1 MRPLASA
8 EGMIRDTLNQ
18 YPKYRGVMANEQMIL
33 SACVDRVTNESVLA
47 APQATR
53 AIVKDTIR
61 RLGPNLGVNRDYA
74 DAFEEFFNEFPQY
87 KNQANEGI
95 LAELAGDD
103 ISAANLAYLAGMTGV
118 QEKLCYT
125 AEYQHELAEAK
136 RRLVARN
143 ALAAE
148 AAALQKEL
156 LDRYKDPTTG
166 KLFKTIQPAVYKKEE
181 QRVLNLDIE
190 QLRQEVADVREKKRL
205 ASLSPADLRKEIH
218 KDAVQ
223 KQQQAYTE
231 RFPQM
236 PKEFYPRGSF
246 TPIPLNRQ
254 TLIRI
259 ANTDREFFRI
269 LTEKYGSAQLD
280 ARLQEQI

>member
-1 MRPLASA
+1 L
-8 EGMIRDTLNQ
+8 D
-18 YPKYRGVMANEQMIL
+18 YR
-33 SACVDRVTNESVLA
+33 
-47 APQATR
+47 
-53 AIVKDTIR
+53 
-61 RLGPNLGVNRDYA
+61 
-74 DAFEEFFNEFPQY
+74 DAFAALWEARPELKLQCNE
-87 KNQANEGI
+87 NI
-95 LAELAGDD
+95 LADIAGEEITGDHL
-103 ISAANLAYLAGMTGV
+103 IYLAGQPDV
-118 QEKLCYT
+118 AEKLAT
-125 AEYQHELAEAK
+125 TLEYQRELAEAK

-166 KLFKTIQPAVYKKEE
+166 KLFKTIQPAVYKTEE
-181 QRVLNLDIE
+181 ARVLNLDIN
-190 QLRQEVADVREKKRL
+190 QLRQEVAGVREKKRL

-218 KDAVQ
+218 KDAVH

-269 LTEKYGSAQLD
+269 LTEKYGSAQVD